1 MRHFT
6 ILAMLALLAG
16 CGQTGPLYMPGEA
29 PPPAPS
35 EEEVEVETTTVS
47 PEDTAP

>member
-29 PPPAPS
+29 PPTAPS
-35 EEEVEVETTTVS
+35 EEEVETTTVS